1 MTYFLDNAFGR
12 ATGRDRFMRNVLI
25 AVTIYIGLFT
35 LTSVVRTAIEQGR
48 LGAIPGLWGAYAL
61 EVVLLVVLVS
71 QPWMRRR

>member
-1 MTYFLDNAFGR
+1 
-12 ATGRDRFMRNVLI
+12 VLI

-61 EVVLLVVLVS
+61 ELVLLVVLVS